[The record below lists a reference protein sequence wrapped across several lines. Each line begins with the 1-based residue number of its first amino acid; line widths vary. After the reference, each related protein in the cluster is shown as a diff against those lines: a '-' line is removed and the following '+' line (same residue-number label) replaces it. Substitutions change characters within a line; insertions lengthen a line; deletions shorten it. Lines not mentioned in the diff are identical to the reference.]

1 MSIIKT
7 TLFLLFAGLS
17 FTSSAQYNEAMCIL
31 LKQQMHEYRDNT
43 SNRNYRSAA
52 RNFEKNCK
60 NPTPVNNTA
69 ALQKLTSEATP
80 TPPKTSITEHSGAIK
95 GATEDVPAQA
105 PVQQAPVEPVQQ
117 TQQPAEPE
125 LTDSSLSSELN
136 NSEPVQQDNDSQS
149 MPKLPPATESVT
161 EAAPI
166 TNTEPQAPAA
176 NKNDANQAIE
186 PAKKPAPVIVQTPEP
201 SSSNSLLM
209 PSLLVLLVLLVGG
222 LFILRL
228 RKSKQSDSNA
238 ELENTLLQ
246 AQAASAKV
254 KAQQAL
260 NEDETS
266 SAESQPH
273 YEDEFERAFNDTFN
287 TKTTTSDDEEWSEF
301 ARLNAEHDEQSAF
314 LSTEEQ
320 ATDFAHAH
328 EFNEL
333 EISHEEIQNDE
344 SIQSDELESSRSSFG
359 FDEYNTS
366 EPEEATPIYDESD
379 NTELG
384 DELGNDEQD
393 SNIKPELDDEPELT
407 STRSSFGF
415 DEYNTSEPAETTP
428 IYDESNNT
436 ELGDELGNNEQDND
450 IKAERDDEPE
460 LTSTRGSFGFD
471 EYNTSEPAET
481 TPIYDESNNTE
492 LGDELGNNEQDNEV
506 KPELDD
512 EPEFTS
518 TRSSFGFDEYNT
530 SEPAET
536 APTYDES
543 DNTELDDEL
552 GNNEL
557 DNDIKPELYDEPEFT
572 STRSSFG
579 FDEYKSVDQPLKD
592 DVPEYDL
599 SSLVDDDLSFTG
611 AIDEPEHLPEPAT
624 ITLTDDDI
632 SDDDLAKALQTLE
645 QELQQ
650 NTTALAD
657 EPKTAPIMTDTNLP
671 DNDDDTLSLDESD
684 MPQGISDEQTK
695 ETSST
700 NPFANLS
707 LDPTWDPNSTE
718 KPQIASKE
726 KQPKS
731 QALIDAENRA
741 KQLKTDD

>member
-95 GATEDVPAQA
+95 GAAEDVPAQA
-105 PVQQAPVEPVQQ
+105 PVQQAPVEPIQQ

-125 LTDSSLSSELN
+125 LIDSSLSSELN
-136 NSEPVQQDNDSQS
+136 NSEPVQQNNDSQS
-149 MPKLPPATESVT
+149 MPKLPPVT

-186 PAKKPAPVIVQTPEP
+186 PAKKPAPVVVQTPEP

-314 LSTEEQ
+314 ISTEEQ

-366 EPEEATPIYDESD
+366 EPEEATPIYAESD

-384 DELGNDEQD
+384 HELGNNELDND
-393 SNIKPELDDEPELT
+393 IKPELDDEPELT

-436 ELGDELGNNEQDND
+436 ELGNELD
-450 IKAERDDEPE
+450 
-460 LTSTRGSFGFD
+460 
-471 EYNTSEPAET
+471 
-481 TPIYDESNNTE
+481 
-492 LGDELGNNEQDNEV
+492 NNEQDNEV

-512 EPEFTS
+512 EQ
-518 TRSSFGFDEYNT
+518 
-530 SEPAET
+530 
-536 APTYDES
+536 
-543 DNTELDDEL
+543 
-552 GNNEL
+552 
-557 DNDIKPELYDEPEFT
+557 EFT

-599 SSLVDDDLSFTG
+599 SSLVDDDLSFKG
-611 AIDEPEHLPEPAT
+611 AIDEPEHLAEPAT
-624 ITLTDDDI
+624 ITLADDDI

-718 KPQIASKE
+718 KPQIESKE

>member
-95 GATEDVPAQA
+95 GAAEDVPAQA

-136 NSEPVQQDNDSQS
+136 NSEPVQQNNDSQS
-149 MPKLPPATESVT
+149 MPKLPPVT

-176 NKNDANQAIE
+176 NKNDANQAID

-246 AQAASAKV
+246 AQAASAKI

-314 LSTEEQ
+314 ISTEEQ

-344 SIQSDELESSRSSFG
+344 SIQSDELESTSSSFG

-366 EPEEATPIYDESD
+366 EPEEATPIYPESD
-379 NTELG
+379 NTELGDKLGNNEQDNDIKPELGDEPEFTSTRSSFGFDEYNTSEPAETTPTYEELNNTELG

-393 SNIKPELDDEPELT
+393 SNIKPELDDEPEFT
-407 STRSSFGF
+407 NTRSSFGF

-436 ELGDELGNNEQDND
+436 ELGNELD
-450 IKAERDDEPE
+450 
-460 LTSTRGSFGFD
+460 
-471 EYNTSEPAET
+471 
-481 TPIYDESNNTE
+481 
-492 LGDELGNNEQDNEV
+492 NNEQDNEV

-512 EPEFTS
+512 EQ
-518 TRSSFGFDEYNT
+518 
-530 SEPAET
+530 
-536 APTYDES
+536 
-543 DNTELDDEL
+543 
-552 GNNEL
+552 
-557 DNDIKPELYDEPEFT
+557 EFT

-718 KPQIASKE
+718 KPQIESKE

>member
-7 TLFLLFAGLS
+7 TLFLLFTGLS

-95 GATEDVPAQA
+95 GAAEDVPSQA
-105 PVQQAPVEPVQQ
+105 PVQQAPLEPIQQ

-149 MPKLPPATESVT
+149 MPKLPPATEPVT

-166 TNTEPQAPAA
+166 TNTEPAEPQDPAA
-176 NKNDANQAIE
+176 IKNDANQAIE
-186 PAKKPAPVIVQTPEP
+186 PATKPAPVVVQTPEP
-201 SSSNSLLM
+201 NSLLM

-228 RKSKQSDSNA
+228 RKSKQSDSNT

-246 AQAASAKV
+246 AQAASAKI

-260 NEDETS
+260 DEHETS

-314 LSTEEQ
+314 ISTEEQ

-333 EISHEEIQNDE
+333 EISHEETQNDE
-344 SIQSDELESSRSSFG
+344 SIQSDELESTRSSFG

-366 EPEEATPIYDESD
+366 EPVETTPIYDELD

-384 DELGNDEQD
+384 DELGNNEQD
-393 SNIKPELDDEPELT
+393 NDIKPERDDEPELT

-415 DEYNTSEPAETTP
+415 DEYNTSEPVEAAST
-428 IYDESNNT
+428 YDEPGNT

-450 IKAERDDEPE
+450 IKPERDDEPE
-460 LTSTRGSFGFD
+460 L
-471 EYNTSEPAET
+471 
-481 TPIYDESNNTE
+481 
-492 LGDELGNNEQDNEV
+492 
-506 KPELDD
+506 
-512 EPEFTS
+512 TS

-530 SEPAET
+530 SEPEET
-536 APTYDES
+536 ALTYDEL
-543 DNTELDDEL
+543 DNNELGNEL

-557 DNDIKPELYDEPEFT
+557 DNDIKPELDDEPEFT
-572 STRSSFG
+572 NTRSSFG
-579 FDEYKSVDQPLKD
+579 FDEYKSDDQPLKD

-611 AIDEPEHLPEPAT
+611 AIDEPEHLAEPAT

-645 QELQQ
+645 QELQR
-650 NTTALAD
+650 NTTELAD

-671 DNDDDTLSLDESD
+671 DNDDDTLPLDESD

-718 KPQIASKE
+718 KPQIESKE

>member
-7 TLFLLFAGLS
+7 TLFLLFTGLS

-95 GATEDVPAQA
+95 GAAEDVPSQA
-105 PVQQAPVEPVQQ
+105 PVQQAPVEPIQQ

-149 MPKLPPATESVT
+149 MPKLPPATEPVT

-166 TNTEPQAPAA
+166 TNTEPAEPQDPAA
-176 NKNDANQAIE
+176 IKNDANQAIE
-186 PAKKPAPVIVQTPEP
+186 PAKKPAPVVVQTPEP

-246 AQAASAKV
+246 AQAASAKI
-254 KAQQAL
+254 KAQQAF
-260 NEDETS
+260 EHETS

-314 LSTEEQ
+314 TSTEEQ

-333 EISHEEIQNDE
+333 EISHEETQNDE
-344 SIQSDELESSRSSFG
+344 SIQSDELESTRSSFGFDEYNTSEPVETAPTYDEPDNTELGDELGSDELGSDELGSDELGSDELGSDELDNDIKPERDDEPEFTSTRSSFG

-366 EPEEATPIYDESD
+366 EPEETALTYDELD
-379 NTELG
+379 NNELG
-384 DELGNDEQD
+384 DQLSNNELDND
-393 SNIKPELDDEPELT
+393 IKPELDDEPELT

-428 IYDESNNT
+428 IYDESDNT
-436 ELGDELGNNEQDND
+436 ELG
-450 IKAERDDEPE
+450 
-460 LTSTRGSFGFD
+460 
-471 EYNTSEPAET
+471 
-481 TPIYDESNNTE
+481 
-492 LGDELGNNEQDNEV
+492 
-506 KPELDD
+506 
-512 EPEFTS
+512 
-518 TRSSFGFDEYNT
+518 
-530 SEPAET
+530 
-536 APTYDES
+536 
-543 DNTELDDEL
+543 DEL

-557 DNDIKPELYDEPEFT
+557 DNDIKPELDDEPEFT
-572 STRSSFG
+572 NTRSSFG
-579 FDEYKSVDQPLKD
+579 FDEYKSDDQPLKD

-611 AIDEPEHLPEPAT
+611 AIDEPEHLAEPAT
-624 ITLTDDDI
+624 ITLADDDI

-650 NTTALAD
+650 NTTELAD

-695 ETSST
+695 ETNST

-718 KPQIASKE
+718 KPQIESKE

>member
-95 GATEDVPAQA
+95 GAAEDVPAQA

-136 NSEPVQQDNDSQS
+136 NSEPVQQNNDSQS
-149 MPKLPPATESVT
+149 MPKLPPVT

-176 NKNDANQAIE
+176 NKNDANQAID

-246 AQAASAKV
+246 AQAASAKI

-314 LSTEEQ
+314 ISTEEQ

-344 SIQSDELESSRSSFG
+344 SIQSDELESTSSSFG

-366 EPEEATPIYDESD
+366 EPEEATPIYAESD

-384 DELGNDEQD
+384 HELGNNELDND
-393 SNIKPELDDEPELT
+393 IKPELDDEPELT

-428 IYDESNNT
+428 TYEELNNT
-436 ELGDELGNNEQDND
+436 ELGDELGNDEQDSN
-450 IKAERDDEPE
+450 IKPELDDEPE
-460 LTSTRGSFGFD
+460 FTNTRSSFGFD

-492 LGDELGNNEQDNEV
+492 LGNELDNNEQDNEV

-512 EPEFTS
+512 EQ
-518 TRSSFGFDEYNT
+518 
-530 SEPAET
+530 
-536 APTYDES
+536 
-543 DNTELDDEL
+543 
-552 GNNEL
+552 
-557 DNDIKPELYDEPEFT
+557 EFT

-718 KPQIASKE
+718 KPQIESKE

>member
-7 TLFLLFAGLS
+7 TLFLLFTGLS

-95 GATEDVPAQA
+95 GAAEDVPSQA
-105 PVQQAPVEPVQQ
+105 PVQQAPLEPIQQ

-125 LTDSSLSSELN
+125 LIDSSLSSELN

-149 MPKLPPATESVT
+149 MPKLPPATEPVT

-166 TNTEPQAPAA
+166 TNTEPAEPQDPAA
-176 NKNDANQAIE
+176 IKNDANQAIE
-186 PAKKPAPVIVQTPEP
+186 PAKKPAPVVVQTPEP

-246 AQAASAKV
+246 AQAASAKI

-260 NEDETS
+260 DEHETS
-266 SAESQPH
+266 STESQPH

-301 ARLNAEHDEQSAF
+301 ARLNAEHDEQSSF
-314 LSTEEQ
+314 TSTEEQ
-320 ATDFAHAH
+320 TTDFAHAH

-333 EISHEEIQNDE
+333 EISHEETQNDE
-344 SIQSDELESSRSSFG
+344 SIQSDELES
-359 FDEYNTS
+359 
-366 EPEEATPIYDESD
+366 
-379 NTELG
+379 
-384 DELGNDEQD
+384 
-393 SNIKPELDDEPELT
+393 
-407 STRSSFGF
+407 TRSSFGF
-415 DEYNTSEPAETTP
+415 DEYNTAEPAETTP
-428 IYDESNNT
+428 RYDESNNN
-436 ELGDELGNNEQDND
+436 ELGDELGSDELDND
-450 IKAERDDEPE
+450 IKSE
-460 LTSTRGSFGFD
+460 L
-471 EYNTSEPAET
+471 N
-481 TPIYDESNNTE
+481 
-492 LGDELGNNEQDNEV
+492 
-506 KPELDD
+506 D
-512 EPEFTS
+512 EPEFTN

-543 DNTELDDEL
+543 NNNELGDEL
-552 GNNEL
+552 GNNEQ
-557 DNDIKPELYDEPEFT
+557 DNDIKPERDDEPELTNTRSSFGFDEYNTSEPAETAPTYDESNNNELGDELGNNEQDNDIKPERDDEPELT

-579 FDEYKSVDQPLKD
+579 FDEYKSDDQPLKD

-611 AIDEPEHLPEPAT
+611 AIDEPEHLAEPAT
-624 ITLTDDDI
+624 ITLADDDI

-650 NTTALAD
+650 NTTELAD
-657 EPKTAPIMTDTNLP
+657 APKTAPIMTDTNLP

-684 MPQGISDEQTK
+684 MPQGISDEQKK

-718 KPQIASKE
+718 KPQIESKE

>member
-105 PVQQAPVEPVQQ
+105 PVQQAPVEPIQQ

-125 LTDSSLSSELN
+125 LIDSSLSSELN
-136 NSEPVQQDNDSQS
+136 NSEPVQQDNDSLS

-186 PAKKPAPVIVQTPEP
+186 PAKKPAPVVAQTPEP

-246 AQAASAKV
+246 AQAASAKI

-260 NEDETS
+260 DEHETS

-314 LSTEEQ
+314 ISTEEQ

-393 SNIKPELDDEPELT
+393 SNIKPELDDEPEFT
-407 STRSSFGF
+407 NTRSSFGF

-436 ELGDELGNNEQDND
+436 ELGN
-450 IKAERDDEPE
+450 
-460 LTSTRGSFGFD
+460 
-471 EYNTSEPAET
+471 
-481 TPIYDESNNTE
+481 E
-492 LGDELGNNEQDNEV
+492 LGDELDNNEQDNEV

-512 EPEFTS
+512 EQ
-518 TRSSFGFDEYNT
+518 
-530 SEPAET
+530 
-536 APTYDES
+536 
-543 DNTELDDEL
+543 
-552 GNNEL
+552 
-557 DNDIKPELYDEPEFT
+557 EFT

-611 AIDEPEHLPEPAT
+611 AIDEPEHLAEPAT
-624 ITLTDDDI
+624 ITLADDDI

-657 EPKTAPIMTDTNLP
+657 EPKTASIMTDTNLP

-684 MPQGISDEQTK
+684 MPQGISEEKTK

>member
-95 GATEDVPAQA
+95 GAAEDVPAQA
-105 PVQQAPVEPVQQ
+105 PVQQAPVEPIQQ

-125 LTDSSLSSELN
+125 LIDSSLSSELN
-136 NSEPVQQDNDSQS
+136 NSEPVQQDNDSLS

-186 PAKKPAPVIVQTPEP
+186 PAKKPAPVVVQTPEP

-246 AQAASAKV
+246 AQAASAKI

-314 LSTEEQ
+314 ISTEEQ

-344 SIQSDELESSRSSFG
+344 SIQSDELESTFSSFG

-366 EPEEATPIYDESD
+366 EPAEATPIYDELD

-384 DELGNDEQD
+384 DQLGNYELD
-393 SNIKPELDDEPELT
+393 SNTRPELDDEPELT
-407 STRSSFGF
+407 NTRSSFGF
-415 DEYNTSEPAETTP
+415 DEYNTSEPAETAP
-428 IYDESNNT
+428 ISDESDNT
-436 ELGDELGNNEQDND
+436 DLGDQLGNYELGDQLGNYELDSNTRPELD
-450 IKAERDDEPE
+450 EEPE
-460 LTSTRGSFGFD
+460 FTSTRNSFGFD

-481 TPIYDESNNTE
+481 APISDESDNTE
-492 LGDELGNNEQDNEV
+492 LGDELGNNELDNDI

-518 TRSSFGFDEYNT
+518 TRSSFGFDEYK
-530 SEPAET
+530 
-536 APTYDES
+536 S
-543 DNTELDDEL
+543 D
-552 GNNEL
+552 
-557 DNDIKPELYDEPEFT
+557 
-572 STRSSFG
+572 
-579 FDEYKSVDQPLKD
+579 DQPLKD

-611 AIDEPEHLPEPAT
+611 AIDEPEHLAEPAT
-624 ITLTDDDI
+624 ITLADDDI

-718 KPQIASKE
+718 KPQIESKE